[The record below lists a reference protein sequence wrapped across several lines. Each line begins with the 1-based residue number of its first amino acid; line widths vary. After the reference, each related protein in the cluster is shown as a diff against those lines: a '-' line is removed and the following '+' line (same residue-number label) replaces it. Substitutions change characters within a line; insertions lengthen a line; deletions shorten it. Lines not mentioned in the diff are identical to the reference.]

1 MMNQKVLKILLT
13 IGALSLAGC
22 QHKLSQSQ
30 NQPVDKVYT
39 GVLPCAD
46 CSGIET
52 TVLFNPNGTYIEQLT
67 YLGKEEQKNTFFS
80 SGNWTKKGTKLF
92 LIDSEEQKTYFQPS
106 TDDKTIEYLDQEGN
120 KIESNLNYTLEQVKP
135 DIKSGEYRY
144 IADAALFKE
153 CKTGRTYSV
162 SGIDLENQYRAT
174 GIEAGKPVYVEVEGY
189 YTIRPSM
196 EDGLF
201 DATLIQT
208 GTIKF
213 DKLRTCQSR

>member
-1 MMNQKVLKILLT
+1 MNQNVLKMLPIISLL
-13 IGALSLAGC
+13 ILAGC
-22 QHKLSQSQ
+22 QHKLPQSQ

-39 GVLPCAD
+39 GILPCAD

-52 TVLFNPNGTYIEQLT
+52 TVVFNPNGTFIEKLT

-80 SGNWTKKGTKLF
+80 TGNWTKKDGKLF

-106 TDDKTIEYLDQEGN
+106 ADGKSIEYLDQDGN
-120 KIESNLNYTLEQVKP
+120 KIESNLNYTLEQVTP
-135 DIKSGEYRY
+135 DKKSGEYRY

-162 SGIDLENQYRAT
+162 SGINLEKQYHAT
-174 GIEAGKPVYVEVEGY
+174 GLDAGKPVYVEVEGY

-213 DKLRTCQSR
+213 DKLRACQAR

>member
-1 MMNQKVLKILLT
+1 MNQKVLKILLIVGT
-13 IGALSLAGC
+13 VTLAGC
-22 QHKLSQSQ
+22 QHKLPQSPS
-30 NQPVDKVYT
+30 QPVDKVYT

-52 TVLFNPNGTYIEQLT
+52 TVLFNPNGTFIEQLT
-67 YLGKEEQKNTFFS
+67 YLGKEDQKNTFFS
-80 SGNWTKKGTKLF
+80 SGNWTKKDAKLF
-92 LIDSEEQKTYFQPS
+92 LIDTEEQKTYFQSS
-106 TDDKTIEYLDQEGN
+106 TDGKTIEYLDQDGN
-120 KIESNLNYTLEQVKP
+120 KIESNLNYTLEQVTP
-135 DIKSGEYRY
+135 DKKSGEYRY

-162 SGIDLENQYRAT
+162 NGIDLENQYRAT
-174 GIEAGKPVYVEVEGY
+174 GVEAGKPVYVEVEGY

-201 DATLIQT
+201 DTTLIQT

-213 DKLRTCQSR
+213 DKLRACPSH

>member
-1 MMNQKVLKILLT
+1 MKRKVLNILLT
-13 IGALSLAGC
+13 MSAMILAGC
-22 QHKLSQSQ
+22 QHKLPQSQSQ
-30 NQPVDKVYT
+30 TMDKIYT

-52 TVLFNPNGTYIEQLT
+52 TVLFNPNGKFIEQLT
-67 YLGKEEQKNTFFS
+67 YLGKEEQKNTFFTT
-80 SGNWTKKGTKLF
+80 GNWTKKGTKFF
-92 LIDSEEQKTYFQPS
+92 LIDSDEQKTYFQPS
-106 TDDKTIEYLDQEGN
+106 VDGKKIEYLDQEGN
-120 KIESNLNYTLEQVKP
+120 RIESNLNYTLEQVKP
-135 DIKSGEYRY
+135 DKKSGEYSY

-153 CKTGRTYSV
+153 CKSGRTYSV
-162 SGIDLENQYRAT
+162 SNIDLEKGYLAT

-208 GTIKF
+208 GEIKF
-213 DKLRTCQSR
+213 DKLRTCYSH